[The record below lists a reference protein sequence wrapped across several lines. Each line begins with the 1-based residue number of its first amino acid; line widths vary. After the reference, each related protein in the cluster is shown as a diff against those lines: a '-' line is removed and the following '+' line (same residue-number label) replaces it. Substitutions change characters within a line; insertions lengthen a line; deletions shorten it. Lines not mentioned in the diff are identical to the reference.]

1 MGKAW
6 EGRDE
11 ADLKATPEQVW
22 QAIATGPGID
32 SWYMGRS
39 TVEPWLG
46 GAISTDVGPFVMQSK
61 VTAWEPGKRLAH
73 RSDETADGRFI
84 AFEYLIEA
92 QEHGSTV
99 LRLVANGFLPGDDW
113 DAEYEAMLRGGQM
126 YFGTLVACLT
136 HFTGRTAT
144 PIGAAGP
151 SQLSWTDSRAKL
163 CHAMGLAGEP
173 SVGDRVRVHARG
185 SAGHRRGRGLR
196 QRRRDRLCA
205 RRTRFT
211 GSSAA
216 SLDRCSHSTT
226 SFLSDVDAHHARQAW
241 QRWLYQTLV

>member
-173 SVGDRVRVHARG
+173 SVGDRVRFTPADLPVIDGVVDFVNADAIG
-185 SAGHRRGRGLR
+185 V
-196 QRRRDRLCA
+196 
-205 RRTRFT
+205 RTADALYRFVR
-211 GSSAA
+211 
-216 SLDRCSHSTT
+216 SLFGPVLAQHHL
-226 SFLSDVDAHHARQAW
+226 FLSDVDAHHAGQAW

>member
-173 SVGDRVRVHARG
+173 SVGDRVRFTPADLPVIDGVVDFVNADAIG
-185 SAGHRRGRGLR
+185 V
-196 QRRRDRLCA
+196 
-205 RRTRFT
+205 RTADALYRFVR
-211 GSSAA
+211 
-216 SLDRCSHSTT
+216 SLFGPVLAQHHL
-226 SFLSDVDAHHARQAW
+226 FLPDVDAHRARQAW

>member
-151 SQLSWTDSRAKL
+151 SQLSWTDSLAKL

-173 SVGDRVRVHARG
+173 SVGDRVRFTPADLPVIDGVVDFVNADAIGVRP
-185 SAGHRRGRGLR
+185 ADALY
-196 QRRRDRLCA
+196 
-205 RRTRFT
+205 RFVR
-211 GSSAA
+211 
-216 SLDRCSHSTT
+216 SLFGPVLAQHHL
-226 SFLSDVDAHHARQAW
+226 FLSDVDAHHARQAW